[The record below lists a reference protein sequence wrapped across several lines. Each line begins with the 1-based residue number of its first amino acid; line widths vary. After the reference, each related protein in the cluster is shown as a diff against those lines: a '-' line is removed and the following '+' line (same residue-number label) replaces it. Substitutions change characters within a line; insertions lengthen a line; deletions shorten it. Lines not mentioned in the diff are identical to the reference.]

1 MIIYLIGIIVA
12 IILIGRNIVKRNNGE
27 EYSGDILCYVFALL
41 SWGLVFLLLIAK
53 LYEYISNK
61 IANGSKRES
70 CRSY

>member
-12 IILIGRNIVKRNNGE
+12 AILIGRNIVKRNHGE

-41 SWGLVFLLLIAK
+41 SWGIVFLLLLAK

-61 IANGSKRES
+61 IKITYGSKQQ
-70 CRSY
+70 SY